1 MRAAPSSGSRRIR
14 QAASLDGPPDAYET
28 SPVPASARPAATVP
42 ASSTAGTE
50 SPDPRLD
57 AQTRRPQSWIRAVAV
72 ALLAWVVLGVGLGAS
87 IGIAEAVRQATG
99 VGPIPGAVL
108 LAVLM
113 SALVVPAVVLLR
125 RRIDRRS
132 LASLGLSRRIG
143 RPIALGVGV
152 GAVTGA
158 VVWVPAGLLGW
169 IRVDG
174 IDLAAFVGFLLL
186 NGVLLA
192 LYEAIPE
199 ELALRGYMWTNLR
212 DGTGLVVATL
222 VTTALFPAI
231 GVVIASGEWLVLTIA
246 GSDPGPFEPLPGGID
261 PIAYVLQ
268 LVLFGLAVIAARRVP
283 VEGALVIAM
292 AFHWTQLTVNRVLLG
307 GTGWGS
313 SGWDVAF
320 VEPDAIALVLVHS
333 MLAGLVF
340 VAVRKRM
347 ERRQPEL
354 RQPELRQPELRPA
367 RGGRVQETDL
377 R

>member
-1 MRAAPSSGSRRIR
+1 M
-14 QAASLDGPPDAYET
+14 
-28 SPVPASARPAATVP
+28 PASARPAAV
-42 ASSTAGTE
+42 SSELTAARAE
-50 SPDPRLD
+50 SPDRRLD

-72 ALLAWVVLGVGLGAS
+72 ALLAWVVLGLGLGLA
-87 IGIAEAVRQATG
+87 IGLADAVVQSTG
-99 VGPIPGAVL
+99 AGLLLEVVL
-108 LAVLM
+108 QAVLM
-113 SALVVPAVVLLR
+113 SAIVVPAVVLLR
-125 RRIDRRS
+125 RRLDRRS

-174 IDLAAFVGFLLL
+174 VDLAAFAGFLLL
-186 NGVLLA
+186 NGVVLA

-231 GVVIASGEWLVLTIA
+231 GVVIESGRWIVRTIA
-246 GSDPGPFEPLPGGID
+246 GSDTGDFT
-261 PIAYVLQ
+261 PIPAGNDAIVYVLQ
-268 LVLFGLAVIAARRVP
+268 LGLFGLALIAARRIP
-283 VEGALVIAM
+283 MEGALLIAM
-292 AFHWTQLTVNRVLLG
+292 AFHWTQLTVTRMLLG
-307 GTGWGS
+307 GMDWAS

-320 VEPDAIALVLVHS
+320 VEPDAIALVLVHIV
-333 MLAGLVF
+333 LAGLVF

-354 RQPELRQPELRPA
+354 RPT
-367 RGGRVQETDL
+367 RGARVQETDL

>member
-1 MRAAPSSGSRRIR
+1 MSSELTAARA
-14 QAASLDGPPDAYET
+14 
-28 SPVPASARPAATVP
+28 
-42 ASSTAGTE
+42 E
-50 SPDPRLD
+50 SPDRRLD

-72 ALLAWVVLGVGLGAS
+72 ALLAWVVLGLGLGLA
-87 IGIAEAVRQATG
+87 IGLADAVVQSTG
-99 VGPIPGAVL
+99 AGLLLEVVL
-108 LAVLM
+108 QAVLM
-113 SALVVPAVVLLR
+113 SAIVVPAVVLLR
-125 RRIDRRS
+125 RRLDRRS

-174 IDLAAFVGFLLL
+174 VDLAAFAGFLLL
-186 NGVLLA
+186 NGVVLA

-231 GVVIASGEWLVLTIA
+231 GVVIESGRWIVRTIA
-246 GSDPGPFEPLPGGID
+246 GSDTGDFT
-261 PIAYVLQ
+261 PIPAGNDAIVYVLQ
-268 LVLFGLAVIAARRVP
+268 LGLFGLALIAARRIP
-283 VEGALVIAM
+283 MEGALLIAM
-292 AFHWTQLTVNRVLLG
+292 AFHWTQLTVTRMLLG
-307 GTGWGS
+307 GMDWAS

-320 VEPDAIALVLVHS
+320 VEPDAIALVLVHIV
-333 MLAGLVF
+333 LAGLVF

-354 RQPELRQPELRPA
+354 RPT
-367 RGGRVQETDL
+367 RGARVQETDL

>member
-1 MRAAPSSGSRRIR
+1 M
-14 QAASLDGPPDAYET
+14 
-28 SPVPASARPAATVP
+28 PASARPAAV
-42 ASSTAGTE
+42 SSEPSAARAE

-72 ALLAWVVLGVGLGAS
+72 ALLAWVVLGVGLGLA
-87 IGIAEAVRQATG
+87 IGIADAVVQATG
-99 VGPIPGAVL
+99 AGLLLKTVL
-108 LAVLM
+108 QAVLM
-113 SALVVPAVVLLR
+113 SAIVVPAVVLLR
-125 RRIDRRS
+125 RRLDRRS

-174 IDLAAFVGFLLL
+174 VDLAVFAGFLLA
-186 NGVLLA
+186 NGVVLA

-212 DGTGLVVATL
+212 DGAGLVVATL

-231 GVVIASGEWLVLTIA
+231 GVVIESGRWIVLTIA
-246 GSDPGPFEPLPGGID
+246 GSDTGAFT
-261 PIAYVLQ
+261 PIPAGNDAIVYVLQ
-268 LVLFGLAVIAARRVP
+268 LGLFGLALIAARRIP
-283 VEGALVIAM
+283 TEGALLIAM
-292 AFHWTQLTVNRVLLG
+292 AFHGTQLTVNRVLLG

-320 VEPDAIALVLVHS
+320 VEPDAIALVLGHIV
-333 MLAGLVF
+333 LAGLVF

-347 ERRQPEL
+347 ERRQPG
-354 RQPELRQPELRPA
+354 LRPA
-367 RGGRVQETDL
+367 RGARVQDPDL

>member
-1 MRAAPSSGSRRIR
+1 M
-14 QAASLDGPPDAYET
+14 
-28 SPVPASARPAATVP
+28 PASARPS
-42 ASSTAGTE
+42 ASSPNA
-50 SPDPRLD
+50 SADRDDPAALAPDPRLD

-72 ALLAWVVLGVGLGAS
+72 ALLAWVVLGVGLGLA
-87 IGIAEAVRQATG
+87 IGITDVVEQATSAG
-99 VGPIPGAVL
+99 LLARIVL
-108 LAVLM
+108 QAVLM

-125 RRIDRRS
+125 RRLDRRS

-174 IDLAAFVGFLLL
+174 IDAAAFVGFLLL
-186 NGVLLA
+186 NGLVLA

-222 VTTALFPAI
+222 VTTALFPAT
-231 GVVIASGEWLVLTIA
+231 GVVIESGRWIVRTLA
-246 GSDPGPFEPLPGGID
+246 GSDTGAFT
-261 PIAYVLQ
+261 PIPAGNDAVVYVLQ
-268 LVLFGLAVIAARRVP
+268 LGLFGLALIAARRIP
-283 VEGALVIAM
+283 VEGALLIAM
-292 AFHWTQLTVNRVLLG
+292 AFHWTQLTVTRVLLG
-307 GTGWGS
+307 GMAWAS

-320 VEPDAIALVLVHS
+320 AEPDAIALVLVHIV
-333 MLAGLVF
+333 LAGIVF
-340 VAVRKRM
+340 VAVRWGM
-347 ERRQPEL
+347 ERRAPE
-354 RQPELRQPELRPA
+354 RRA
-367 RGGRVQETDL
+367 VRGGGAQDPDL

>member
-1 MRAAPSSGSRRIR
+1 MRAAPPSGSRGIHP
-14 QAASLDGPPDAYET
+14 AASLDGPPDADET
-28 SPVPASARPAATVP
+28 SPVPASARPAAVP
-42 ASSTAGTE
+42 APSTAEPE

-72 ALLAWVVLGVGLGAS
+72 ALLAWVVLGVGLGLA
-87 IGIAEAVRQATG
+87 IGITDAVAQATG
-99 VGPIPGAVL
+99 AGLLLEIVL
-108 LAVLM
+108 QAVLM

-174 IDLAAFVGFLLL
+174 VDLAAFAGFLLL
-186 NGVLLA
+186 NGVVLA

-212 DGTGLVVATL
+212 DGAGLVVATL

-231 GVVIASGEWLVLTIA
+231 GVVIESGRWIVLTIA
-246 GSDPGPFEPLPGGID
+246 GSDTGAFT
-261 PIAYVLQ
+261 PIPAGNDAIVYVLQ
-268 LVLFGLAVIAARRVP
+268 LALFGLTLIAARRIP
-283 VEGALVIAM
+283 MEGALLIAT
-292 AFHWTQLTVNRVLLG
+292 AFHWTQLTVTRVLLDAM
-307 GTGWGS
+307 GWAS

-320 VEPDAIALVLVHS
+320 VEPDAIALVLVHIV
-333 MLAGLVF
+333 LAGLVF

-347 ERRQPEL
+347 ERRSPEL
-354 RQPELRQPELRPA
+354 RIP
-367 RGGRVQETDL
+367 RGARVQETDL